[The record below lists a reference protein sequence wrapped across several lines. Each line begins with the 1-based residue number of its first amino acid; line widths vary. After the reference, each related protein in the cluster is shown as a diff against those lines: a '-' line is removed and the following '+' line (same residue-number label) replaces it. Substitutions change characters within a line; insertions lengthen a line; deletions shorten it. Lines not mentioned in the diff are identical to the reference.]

1 MFGNNKIKEAKQKAE
16 ELKSKLAQLDFE
28 GESMN
33 GMVTIK
39 CNGEKKFHS
48 LEINDA
54 IFKVRPRE
62 DVQQMILQAIDEAQ
76 NKADYAIQQ
85 EMSSILPNI
94 PGLSF

>member
-1 MFGNNKIKEAKQKAE
+1 MFGNNKIKEAKRRAE
-16 ELKSKLAQLDFE
+16 ELKSKLATLDFH

-33 GMVTIK
+33 GLVTIK

-62 DVQQMILQAIDEAQ
+62 DVQKMILEAISEAQ
-76 NKADYAIQQ
+76 GKADYAIQQ

-94 PGLSF
+94 PGLGF